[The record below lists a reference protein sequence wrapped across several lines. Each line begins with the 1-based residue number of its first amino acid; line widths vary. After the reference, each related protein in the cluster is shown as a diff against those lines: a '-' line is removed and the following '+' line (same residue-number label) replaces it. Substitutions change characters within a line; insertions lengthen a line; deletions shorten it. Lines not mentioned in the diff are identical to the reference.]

1 MTYQGN
7 TMFEKMIIPKHYQ
20 TVLNYMFWI
29 SLQRKNISSIPI
41 YLNTEY
47 GKMIAKHRHYSIPW
61 FGTGVKYYVTR
72 NIVNRADSS
81 FTIPTRSN
89 YNRTGVLGT
98 KKALQSIAKQSRD
111 RLYKSNQTKEH
122 HEITFIIGK

>member
-1 MTYQGN
+1 MSNQGDI
-7 TMFEKMIIPKHYQ
+7 MFEKLIIPKHYQ

-29 SLQRKNISSIPI
+29 LSQRKNNSPIPI

-47 GKMIAKHRHYSIPW
+47 GKMIANHRHYYTS
-61 FGTGVKYYVTR
+61 FSTGVKYYVTR
-72 NIVNRADSS
+72 NIVNRADNS

-89 YNRTGVLGT
+89 HNRTGVLGT

-111 RLYKSNQTKEH
+111 RLYKSDQNTEVRQ
-122 HEITFIIGK
+122 ITFITGN